1 MRRESGTSTK
11 ASGEKKS
18 RPSPLP
24 PPVLKNFPFS
34 TCIRPSA
41 TRRRSISREHTLW
54 LASLFPA
61 INRFRRKNRGELVG
75 EERGR
80 EERGGEKA
88 YRHWEKWCYEL
99 LLFFSPSTTETSHV
113 CSDFSE
119 DEELV
124 SFELW
129 NWYDDDLDAWVGGRK
144 RGGRRRRKQ
153 SGSKVAFAKEKE
165 EAYGLLYMGCLA
177 NRTTIEMIFK
187 LIWILGCW
195 IFLRKI
201 YRKSASQVFY
211 HIVNN

>member
-75 EERGR
+75 EERGGRR
-80 EERGGEKA
+80 E
-88 YRHWEKWCYEL
+88 
-99 LLFFSPSTTETSHV
+99 
-113 CSDFSE
+113 
-119 DEELV
+119 
-124 SFELW
+124 
-129 NWYDDDLDAWVGGRK
+129 
-144 RGGRRRRKQ
+144 GGRRPTATGKSGATSFFSSSLRVRRRRVT
-153 SGSKVAFAKEKE
+153 SVRIFP
-165 EAYGLLYMGCLA
+165 
-177 NRTTIEMIFK
+177 RT
-187 LIWILGCW
+187 
-195 IFLRKI
+195 R
-201 YRKSASQVFY
+201 S
-211 HIVNN
+211 

>member
-75 EERGR
+75 KERGGGRGLPPLGKVVLRASSLLLSEYDGDESRLFGFFPTRSQSVSNCETDTMTTWTHGWEEGR
-80 EERGGEKA
+80 EEGGEGENRA
-88 YRHWEKWCYEL
+88 DLKWR
-99 LLFFSPSTTETSHV
+99 S
-113 CSDFSE
+113 
-119 DEELV
+119 
-124 SFELW
+124 
-129 NWYDDDLDAWVGGRK
+129 
-144 RGGRRRRKQ
+144 RRRKRKPMD
-153 SGSKVAFAKEKE
+153 SFIWGV
-165 EAYGLLYMGCLA
+165 L
-177 NRTTIEMIFK
+177 RIERR
-187 LIWILGCW
+187 
-195 IFLRKI
+195 LR
-201 YRKSASQVFY
+201 
-211 HIVNN
+211 

>member
-75 EERGR
+75 EERGG
-80 EERGGEKA
+80 EEA
-88 YRHWEKWCYEL
+88 YRHWEKWC
-99 LLFFSPSTTETSHV
+99 FFSSLRV
-113 CSDFSE
+113 
-119 DEELV
+119 
-124 SFELW
+124 
-129 NWYDDDLDAWVGGRK
+129 
-144 RGGRRRRKQ
+144 RRRRVTSVRIFPRTRSQ
-153 SGSKVAFAKEKE
+153 SVSNCETDTMTTWTHGWE
-165 EAYGLLYMGCLA
+165 EGREEGGEGE
-177 NRTTIEMIFK
+177 NRADLKWRSRRRKRKPMDSFIWGVLRIERR
-187 LIWILGCW
+187 
-195 IFLRKI
+195 LR
-201 YRKSASQVFY
+201 
-211 HIVNN
+211 

>member
-75 EERGR
+75 K
-80 EERGGEKA
+80 ERGGGRGLPPLGKVVL
-88 YRHWEKWCYEL
+88 RTSSL
-99 LLFFSPSTTETSHV
+99 LLSEYDGDESRLFGFFRGRG
-113 CSDFSE
+113 
-119 DEELV
+119 V
-124 SFELW
+124 SQF
-129 NWYDDDLDAWVGGRK
+129 
-144 RGGRRRRKQ
+144 
-153 SGSKVAFAKEKE
+153 
-165 EAYGLLYMGCLA
+165 
-177 NRTTIEMIFK
+177 RTVK
-187 LIWILGCW
+187 LI
-195 IFLRKI
+195 R
-201 YRKSASQVFY
+201 
-211 HIVNN
+211 

>member
-75 EERGR
+75 EERGG
-80 EERGGEKA
+80 EEA

-113 CSDFSE
+113 CSDFSRRG
-119 DEELV
+119 V
-124 SFELW
+124 SQF
-129 NWYDDDLDAWVGGRK
+129 
-144 RGGRRRRKQ
+144 
-153 SGSKVAFAKEKE
+153 
-165 EAYGLLYMGCLA
+165 
-177 NRTTIEMIFK
+177 RTVK
-187 LIWILGCW
+187 LI
-195 IFLRKI
+195 R
-201 YRKSASQVFY
+201 
-211 HIVNN
+211 